1 MPPLGERVLLRIF
14 LLQFS
19 HQRREVAPELALR
32 RRARAVV
39 AGAPP
44 VMELDGTDCGT
55 SMP

>member
-19 HQRREVAPELALR
+19 HQRREVATELALR